1 MRAIAR
7 NGGAGMGS
15 APVLTAADG
24 ALVPR
29 EIRGF
34 GGTSSASQAL
44 SCSSA
49 RSCCRALCSPVSPW
63 TAVNSEDWGTHG
75 AGAGGGNG
83 PAARWWEMAAEE
95 ATAEVEAEAEA
106 RAD

>member
-34 GGTSSASQAL
+34 GGTSSASNPSPVLPPA
-44 SCSSA
+44 A
-49 RSCCRALCSPVSPW
+49 AAAPCSPLPPW